1 MEKSKPIQIVSE
13 HQNDNG
19 EKNPVQAITAKKSEE
34 KSLSVPCA
42 VFPFNLTSRLN
53 LVRGQDG
60 KTYALCDDSKHV
72 YALPVGS
79 RELDR
84 RIRNMA
90 LEEGKVLRKRDL
102 RDLYGFL
109 QSQAEM
115 EGNDVEVYHRVAP
128 IENGVEIDLGS
139 EDHSRVRIT
148 PGKVE
153 VI

>member
-1 MEKSKPIQIVSE
+1 MDKSKHIKIFSE
-13 HQNDNG
+13 HQKVND
-19 EKNPVQAITAKKSEE
+19 EKNPAHEITVKKSEE

-42 VFPFNLTSRLN
+42 VFPFNLTTRLS

-115 EGNDVEVYHRVAP
+115 EGYDVEVYHRVAP
-128 IENGVEIDLGS
+128 IENGVEIDLGT
-139 EDHSRVRIT
+139 EGHSRVRIT

>member
-1 MEKSKPIQIVSE
+1 MGNSKNNQSDSGQQTDDAEKSPA
-13 HQNDNG
+13 
-19 EKNPVQAITAKKSEE
+19 QALTAKKPNEIAIPA
-34 KSLSVPCA
+34 PCA
-42 VFPFNLTSRLN
+42 VFPLNLPSKLN

-60 KTYALCDDSKHV
+60 KAYALCDDAKHV
-72 YALPVGS
+72 YALPIGS

-102 RDLYGFL
+102 RDIHGFL
-109 QSQAEM
+109 QAQAEM
-115 EGNDVEVYHRVAP
+115 EGNEVAVYHRVAP
-128 IENGVEIDLGS
+128 IENGVEIDLGT

>member
-1 MEKSKPIQIVSE
+1 MDKSNHIQTDSEQQPDDAEKSPAQTL
-13 HQNDNG
+13 
-19 EKNPVQAITAKKSEE
+19 TAKKPN
-34 KSLSVPCA
+34 KIAIPAPCA
-42 VFPFNLTSRLN
+42 VFPLN
-53 LVRGQDG
+53 LPSKLNLILGQDG
-60 KTYALCDDSKHV
+60 KAYALCDDAQYV
-72 YALPVGS
+72 YALPMGS

-102 RDLYGFL
+102 RDINGFL
-109 QSQAEM
+109 QAQAEM
-115 EGNDVEVYHRVAP
+115 EGNEAEVYHRVAP
-128 IENGVEIDLGS
+128 IENGVEIDLGT

>member
-1 MEKSKPIQIVSE
+1 MDKSNHIQTDSEQQSDDAEKSPA
-13 HQNDNG
+13 
-19 EKNPVQAITAKKSEE
+19 QALAAKKPNEVT
-34 KSLSVPCA
+34 LPAPCA
-42 VFPFNLTSRLN
+42 VFPLN
-53 LVRGQDG
+53 LPSKLNLILGQDG
-60 KTYALCDDSKHV
+60 KAYALCDDSQHV
-72 YALPVGS
+72 YALPMGS

-102 RDLYGFL
+102 RDINGFL
-109 QSQAEM
+109 QAQAEM
-115 EGNDVEVYHRVAP
+115 EGNEVEVYHRVAP
-128 IENGVEIDLGS
+128 IENGVEIDLGT